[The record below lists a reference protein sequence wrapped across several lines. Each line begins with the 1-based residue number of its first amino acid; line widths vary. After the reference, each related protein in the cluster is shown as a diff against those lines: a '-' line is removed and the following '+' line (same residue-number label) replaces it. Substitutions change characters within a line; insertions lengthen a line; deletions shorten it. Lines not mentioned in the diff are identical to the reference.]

1 MSAAI
6 TAGQKQPSAEPTY
19 DRERPYR
26 DYPLVEL
33 IEWLETQY
41 SRGESFNEL
50 VVWELAARAA
60 EAEQPTAR

>member
-6 TAGQKQPSAEPTY
+6 TAHRTQPPAEPTY

-26 DYPLVEL
+26 DCPLIEL

-41 SRGESFNEL
+41 SRGESSHEL

-60 EAEQPTAR
+60 EAEQLTAR